1 MVCRKN
7 LSCHVQTSSPTDF
20 LATNQKIKKTTKQN
34 RDGYFKYEIPIS
46 YLELEQKFV

>member
-1 MVCRKN
+1 MVCREN
-7 LSCHVQTSSPTDF
+7 LIYHVQTSSPPNF
-20 LATNQKIKKTTKQN
+20 LATNQKIKNTTQQN

>member
-1 MVCRKN
+1 MSNPLPHPTFWQQTKN
-7 LSCHVQTSSPTDF
+7 
-20 LATNQKIKKTTKQN
+20 KKTTQQN